1 MPHYYS
7 DNNVDL
13 HPQKIK
19 IRIKSKEYPFWS
31 GSGVFSRERLD
42 KGTEALILA
51 AEVKEGEKILDLG
64 CGYGVVGIILALEKK
79 VIPEFIDINP
89 NAIKLTRMNL
99 KEYSLKGKTRK
110 SDLYEKAETYDAII
124 CNPPYVA
131 GRETCSMIIT
141 ESLNHLEKGGNLQIV
156 ARYQKGGKY
165 FEKLMEDTFGNVE
178 TLIKKS
184 GYRVFKSV
192 K

>member
-7 DNNVDL
+7 DRNVEL
-13 HPQKIK
+13 NPEKIK
-19 IRIKSKEYPFWS
+19 IRIKDREYTFWS
-31 GSGVFSRERLD
+31 GSGVFSREKLD
-42 KGTEALILA
+42 KGTEILITA
-51 AEVKEGEKILDLG
+51 AEINEGEKILDLG
-64 CGYGVVGIILALEKK
+64 CGYGVVGILLAKEKK
-79 VIPEFIDINP
+79 VIPEFIDVNP

-99 KEYSLKGKTRK
+99 KEFGVEGKTKR
-110 SDLYEKAETYDAII
+110 SDLYQKADIYDAII

-131 GRETCSMIIT
+131 GRELCSRIIT
-141 ESLNHLEKGGNLQIV
+141 EAPKHLNRGGSLQLV

-165 FEKLMEDTFGNVE
+165 FEKLMEKTFGNVE